1 MRTKILA
8 WTALVLC
15 LSQVA
20 LILAS
25 WLLTAAMPDAFMH
38 SLLSAEGIRWFFGRF
53 QDNVASPIL
62 VWIILCSVAY
72 GCCREGGLLHY
83 DASQYRQ
90 RVALRFVGF
99 ELVVSLV
106 VISLLTLLPHA
117 ILLNVMGAI
126 FPSSFSNSI
135 IPYCAFTVTVMGCTF
150 GVMSDRLK
158 TVTAVF
164 EAMTSGIAKG
174 APLMILYVLASQ
186 LYYSVLFCLR

>member
-1 MRTKILA
+1 MKSKILA
-8 WTALVLC
+8 WTALLLC
-15 LSQVA
+15 MSLLGLV
-20 LILAS
+20 LAS
-25 WLLTAAMPDAFMH
+25 WLLTAAMPDAFVH
-38 SLLSAEGIRWFFGRF
+38 SLLSAEGIRWFFGKF

-72 GCCREGGLLHY
+72 GCLRGGGLLRY

-90 RVALRFVGF
+90 RVALRFVAF
-99 ELVVSLV
+99 ELMVSIV

-126 FPSSFSNSI
+126 YPSSFSKSV
-135 IPYCAFTVTVMGCTF
+135 IPYCALTAMVMGCTF
-150 GVMSDRLK
+150 GVMSDKLK

-174 APLMILYVLASQ
+174 APFIILYILASQ